1 MLTSK
6 LHTLLF
12 RVEGLMNPSFLQAKE
27 THSETENESPEHV
40 WGEIVSW
47 VANDENMKIVDK
59 RTPAQRSND
68 NIQTLLPVL
77 KKRSIQM
84 YKSAGFFC
92 VCPIRPKSA
101 VLLFDDTNTER
112 YNIQFD
118 WKNPS
123 DIQIAIRTQE
133 EEDFDEGSGKKI
145 SDVSSM
151 WRFKIL
157 LYSLHLNSHITIPAD
172 AIEHGDLPSNDPTNI
187 KKMKDANRK
196 YLLRWLDAYFG
207 TQAELQI
214 DSRDRYIQDMFNV
227 SEAEFTYIQDQ
238 KWKFKFYSAE
248 YATNDELTI
257 ENDTERKYITLTT
270 HSQNVHPYE
279 PDQHRTHKMKFTN
292 IHSVGKLVHLM
303 RSRQYWNGSYTTLNQ
318 YPGSERLD
326 H

>member
-1 MLTSK
+1 MAASK

-12 RVEGLMNPSFLQAKE
+12 RVESLMNPNFLQ
-27 THSETENESPEHV
+27 SEEIHAGTEPESPENV

-47 VANDENMKIVDK
+47 VANDENMKIVDE

-84 YKSAGFFC
+84 YKNAGFFC

-118 WKNPS
+118 WNNPS
-123 DIQIAIRTQE
+123 KIEIAIRTQE
-133 EEDFDEGSGKKI
+133 EEDFDEGSGKKL

-157 LYSLHLNSHITIPAD
+157 LYSLHLNSHILIPPH
-172 AIEHGDLPSNDPTNI
+172 AIEHGDLPPNDPTNI
-187 KKMKDANRK
+187 EKMKDANRK
-196 YLLRWLDAYFG
+196 YLLKWLNAYFG
-207 TQAELQI
+207 NQAELQI
-214 DSRDRYIQDMFNV
+214 DLRDRYIHDMFNV
-227 SEAEFTYIQDQ
+227 SEAQFTYIQDQ

-257 ENDTERKYITLTT
+257 ENDTERRYITLTT
-270 HSQNVHPYE
+270 HSQNVHPDE
-279 PDQHRTHKMKFTN
+279 PDHHRTHKMKFTN

-303 RSRQYWNGSYTTLNQ
+303 RSRQYWNGSYPKLKE
-318 YPGSERLD
+318 YPGAERL
-326 H
+326 HH